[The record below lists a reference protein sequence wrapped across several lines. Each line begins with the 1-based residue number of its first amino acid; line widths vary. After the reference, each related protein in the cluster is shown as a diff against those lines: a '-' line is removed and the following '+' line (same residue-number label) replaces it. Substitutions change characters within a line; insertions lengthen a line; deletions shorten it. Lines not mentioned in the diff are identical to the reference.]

1 MLFSSLLFLVIFKY
15 SSHPWKTES
24 VSSLCVIF
32 VLVAGSGVVGAI
44 LKWHLEK
51 HLQKVC
57 GLALDKHARAC
68 AHTHTHGD
76 TKPRIWMQNHAPF
89 QLSLTISAVKSLP
102 VNGRRMTRTPVVP
115 VTGVRKQV
123 GDGFRQVVRQ
133 AVRNIDLTGRERGML
148 RRAEVG
154 TGIEVERISLVLFT
168 A

>member
-1 MLFSSLLFLVIFKY
+1 MASGKTSAKGVWFS
-15 SSHPWKTES
+15 
-24 VSSLCVIF
+24 
-32 VLVAGSGVVGAI
+32 VG
-44 LKWHLEK
+44 
-51 HLQKVC
+51 QTC
-57 GLALDKHARAC
+57 TC
-68 AHTHTHGD
+68 MCTHTHTHGD